1 MRSRALGTPDRV
13 ASLAALSLVVV
24 VLGGCA
30 GWTTNPALTLH
41 VNSSI
46 DRPLLVYVNGDWVGT
61 IAAGATGAAGAHD
74 ATVPADGHGG
84 PPWTVD
90 GRSSSGTTLITL
102 HVDRAPAGGGGET
115 TTATLACGRITFT
128 VGTPVVAP
136 APTAPA
142 PGATLPPCE

>member
-1 MRSRALGTPDRV
+1 MRSRGLGTPHRIAGAAALALA
-13 ASLAALSLVVV
+13 ASL
-24 VLGGCA
+24 LGGCA

-41 VNSSI
+41 VDSSL
-46 DRPLLVYVNGDWVGT
+46 DLPLLVYVNGDWVGT
-61 IAAGATGAAGAHD
+61 IPAGATGAAGAHD

-90 GRSSSGTTLITL
+90 GRSSFGTTLITL

-128 VGTPVVAP
+128 VGTPGA
-136 APTAPA
+136 APTPTMPA

>member
-1 MRSRALGTPDRV
+1 MRSRGLGTSHRF
-13 ASLAALSLVVV
+13 AGAAALALMAWL
-24 VLGGCA
+24 LGGCA

-41 VNSSI
+41 VDSSL
-46 DRPLLVYVNGDWVGT
+46 DLPLLVYVNGDWVGT
-61 IAAGATGAAGAHD
+61 IPAGATGAAGAHD

-84 PPWTVD
+84 PPWRED
-90 GRSSSGTTLITL
+90 GRSSSGTPLITL

-128 VGTPVVAP
+128 VGTRVDAP